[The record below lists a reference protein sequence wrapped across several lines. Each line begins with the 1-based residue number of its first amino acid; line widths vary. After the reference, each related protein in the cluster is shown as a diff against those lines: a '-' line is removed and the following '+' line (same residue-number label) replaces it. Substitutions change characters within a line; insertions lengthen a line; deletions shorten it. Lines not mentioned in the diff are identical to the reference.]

1 MMQSKQLLNRAV
13 GFCGSPWNYSGRH
26 WNPMGW
32 IILFAIGIFSWSAP
46 VVGQTGNLP
55 KADYYIN
62 FANNADYFAAD
73 YQDAYKRFS
82 RGYNTAYKFGTRR
95 FLDSVCYLTMM
106 GECNYH
112 MGDYAEAVNNYEQAL
127 KLYLSYQAE
136 GWQSRLQ
143 IPQVISANNNAF
155 AQAKINWCQPKRRTS
170 IARVPSAFS
179 MLFGRLDSERAFSD
193 GGVVDNAEIYKV
205 DVAEIMRCTALC
217 LHRRRVI
224 KGAISKYDPFTNQL
238 SNGLSIAGAGNGS
251 VMGAYNGVLLGIAQ
265 ASMEEWESAA
275 RTLNTSLQLN
285 GMDHSL
291 TPVALLEM
299 AQIASVTENYTVAGD
314 LALEASCSAGIFGQY
329 DLVEESLNFGATIH
343 LMTVKSAYAP
353 LQNAIK
359 WAAFNKARLMQASL
373 IVKLADCLAESGD
386 ARAAAAVLREAN
398 GPISTRN
405 SLGNAV
411 VSARLKYV
419 TAVIQF
425 LQGDFRNGSASL
437 VSALRHFQKG
447 SRWLYQL
454 GLADQLVV
462 SGSITPR
469 QGELLYSALLRD
481 PTDLDWK
488 TDPMEAIAFLASSHV
503 GSMERWFDLV
513 VSRMNHQ
520 RALEVSDLVR
530 RHRFFS
536 SLPLGGRLMSF
547 RWMLHAPVESLSQTA
562 REQRTVFLNTNPKY
576 KAMYDRANLIRTEL
590 LALPVKPEPRSPEG
604 IQQRKLLDELAVIS
618 ETQEAVLA
626 SYSLRREVAEMVFP
640 PQRNLSEFQ
649 RSLRPDQLALVS
661 LATSS
666 GYHIFLLNSKA
677 IKYAGLNDGRT
688 VLRGVAKLLKE
699 TGLMEAAL
707 DIKNLQ
713 DDQWKESAR
722 DLKNK
727 LFGDKSDANWS
738 SVKELVIVP
747 DGVLWYLPF
756 EIFPIGE
763 GDDEKYLS
771 DIVNVRYSPTLFLAF
786 GPQRPTRPIERSAV
800 VTARMNQRGD
810 SDLSKLEFE
819 ELVKQLPD
827 AIQYDTP
834 IRVPSNYL
842 ASLFDQLLVW
852 SEIRSAKNAP
862 LAMSPMQID
871 QGKLGVSIESWM
883 ALPWAGPEHLI
894 LPGFHSDGGAGL
906 RGKLNG
912 NDLFLTSIGLMAAGT
927 RTALISRWATGGKTS
942 LTLTGKFAVKQG
954 TLGPEKAIMES
965 RQETRETVLDYENEP
980 RLRMKKT
987 DPVLNAEHPFF
998 WAGPML
1004 LGIPDNR
1011 PPAAKEPENQ
1021 PKDEAI
1027 GEPAKP
1033 VPEKELDAKV
1043 EPDLPDKGVDGDQE
1057 KLLKSASTNG

>member
-13 GFCGSPWNYSGRH
+13 GFCASPRNDSGCHR
-26 WNPMGW
+26 NPMGW
-32 IILFAIGIFSWSAP
+32 IILFAIGIFSWNAP

-143 IPQVISANNNAF
+143 IPQVIPANNNAF

-238 SNGLSIAGAGNGS
+238 INGLSIAGAGNGS

-314 LALEASCSAGIFGQY
+314 LALEASCSAGIFGQF

-359 WAAFNKARLMQASL
+359 WAAFKKARLMQASL

-626 SYSLRREVAEMVFP
+626 SYSLRREAAEMVFP

-713 DDQWKESAR
+713 DDEWKESAR

-852 SEIRSAKNAP
+852 SEIRSVKNAP

-1033 VPEKELDAKV
+1033 VAEKELDAKV

-1057 KLLKSASTNG
+1057 KLLKSA

>member
-143 IPQVISANNNAF
+143 IPQVIPANNNAF

-238 SNGLSIAGAGNGS
+238 INGLSIAGAGNGS

-713 DDQWKESAR
+713 DDEWKESAR

-852 SEIRSAKNAP
+852 SEIRSVKNAP

-1033 VPEKELDAKV
+1033 VAEKELDAKV

-1057 KLLKSASTNG
+1057 KLLKSA

>member
-13 GFCGSPWNYSGRH
+13 GFCASPRNDSGCHR
-26 WNPMGW
+26 NPMGW
-32 IILFAIGIFSWSAP
+32 IILFAIGIFSWNAP

-82 RGYNTAYKFGTRR
+82 RGYNSAYKFGTRR

-143 IPQVISANNNAF
+143 IPQVIPANNNAF

-238 SNGLSIAGAGNGS
+238 INGLSIAGAGNGS

-359 WAAFNKARLMQASL
+359 WAAFKKARLMQASL

-713 DDQWKESAR
+713 DDEWKESAR

-852 SEIRSAKNAP
+852 SEIRSVKNAP

-1033 VPEKELDAKV
+1033 VAEKELDAKV

-1057 KLLKSASTNG
+1057 KLLKSA

>member
-143 IPQVISANNNAF
+143 IPQVIPANNNAF

-238 SNGLSIAGAGNGS
+238 INGLSIAGAGNGS

-359 WAAFNKARLMQASL
+359 WAAFKKARLMQASL

-386 ARAAAAVLREAN
+386 ARSAAAVLREAN

-713 DDQWKESAR
+713 DDEWKESAR

-819 ELVKQLPD
+819 ELVKQLPG

-852 SEIRSAKNAP
+852 SEIRSVKNAP

-1033 VPEKELDAKV
+1033 VAEKELDAKV

-1057 KLLKSASTNG
+1057 KLLKSA

>member
-1 MMQSKQLLNRAV
+1 MMQSNQLLNRVV
-13 GFCGSPWNYSGRH
+13 GFCGSPWNYSGCH
-26 WNPMGW
+26 WHPMGW

-82 RGYNTAYKFGTRR
+82 RGYNSAYKFGTRR

-143 IPQVISANNNAF
+143 IPQVIPANNNAF

-238 SNGLSIAGAGNGS
+238 INGLSIAGAGNGS

-713 DDQWKESAR
+713 DDEWKESAR

-852 SEIRSAKNAP
+852 SEIRSVKNAP

-1033 VPEKELDAKV
+1033 VAEKELDAKV

-1057 KLLKSASTNG
+1057 KLLKSA

>member
-82 RGYNTAYKFGTRR
+82 RGYNSAYKFGTRR

-238 SNGLSIAGAGNGS
+238 INGLSIAGAGNGS

-265 ASMEEWESAA
+265 ASMEEWESAV

-314 LALEASCSAGIFGQY
+314 LALEASCSAGIFGQF

-359 WAAFNKARLMQASL
+359 WAAFKKARLMQASL

-386 ARAAAAVLREAN
+386 ARSAAAVLREAN

-562 REQRTVFLNTNPKY
+562 REQRTEFLNTNPKY

-852 SEIRSAKNAP
+852 SEIRSVKNAP

-1033 VPEKELDAKV
+1033 VAEKELDAKV

-1057 KLLKSASTNG
+1057 KLLKSA

>member
-1 MMQSKQLLNRAV
+1 MMQSKQLLERAV
-13 GFCGSPWNYSGRH
+13 GFRGSRWNYSRCLRFPFV
-26 WNPMGW
+26 WMV
-32 IILFAIGIFSWSAP
+32 LLAIGISNWSTPA
-46 VVGQTGNLP
+46 VGQTGRLP

-82 RGYNTAYKFGTRR
+82 RGYNSAYKFGTRR

-127 KLYLSYQAE
+127 RLYLSYQAE

-143 IPQVISANNNAF
+143 VPQVIPANNNAF
-155 AQAKINWCQPKRRTS
+155 VQAKINWCQPKRRTS
-170 IARVPSAFS
+170 IARVPNSFS

-238 SNGLSIAGAGNGS
+238 INGLSVAGAGNGS

-275 RTLNTSLQLN
+275 RTLNTSLQMK

-329 DLVEESLNFGATIH
+329 DLVEESLNYGATIH

-373 IVKLADCLAESGD
+373 IVKLADCFAEAGD
-386 ARAAAAVLREAN
+386 ARSAAAVLREAN

-425 LQGDFRNGSASL
+425 LQGDFRKGSASL
-437 VSALRHFQKG
+437 MAALKHFQKG

-462 SGSITPR
+462 SGSITQR

-488 TDPMEAIAFLASSHV
+488 TDPMESLAFLASSHV
-503 GSMERWFDLV
+503 GPMERWFDLV
-513 VSRMNHQ
+513 VGRMNHQ

-536 SLPLGGRLMSF
+536 NLPLGGRLMAF

-562 REQRTVFLNTNPKY
+562 REQRTAFLNSNPKY

-590 LALPVKPEPRSPEG
+590 LALPTKPDPRSPEG
-604 IQQRKLLDELAVIS
+604 IQQGKLLEELAVIS

-626 SYSLRREVAEMVFP
+626 SYSLRREVSEMVFP
-640 PQRNLSEFQ
+640 PQKNISEFQ
-649 RSLRPDQLALVS
+649 QSLRPDQLALVS
-661 LATSS
+661 MATSS

-677 IKYAGLNDGRT
+677 IKYVGLSGGRT
-688 VLRGVAKLLKE
+688 VLRGVANLLKDA
-699 TGLMEAAL
+699 GLMESAL
-707 DIKNLQ
+707 DLKNLQ
-713 DDQWKESAR
+713 DEEWKDSAR

-738 SVKELVIVP
+738 DVKELVVVP

-786 GPQRPTRPIERSAV
+786 GSQRPARPIERSAV
-800 VTARMNQRGD
+800 VTARMNQRGEAE
-810 SDLSKLEFE
+810 LSKIEFE
-819 ELVKQLPD
+819 GLVKELPD
-827 AIQYDTP
+827 AIQYDKP

-842 ASLFDQLLVW
+842 ASLFDQLLIW
-852 SEIRSAKNAP
+852 SEIKSTRNTP

-871 QGKLGVSIESWM
+871 QGKAGITIESWM
-883 ALPWAGPEHLI
+883 ALPWAGPEHVI

-912 NDLFLTSIGLMAAGT
+912 NDLFLTSIGMMASGT
-927 RTALISRWATGGKTS
+927 RTALISRWATGGKTG
-942 LTLTGKFAVKQG
+942 LTLTGKFAAKQES
-954 TLGPEKAIMES
+954 LGLEKAILES

-987 DPVLNAEHPFF
+987 DPVLNAQHPFF

-1011 PPAAKEPENQ
+1011 PPVKEPEAPLNGEG
-1021 PKDEAI
+1021 EAI
-1027 GEPAKP
+1027 NGGVKPAGKEEGDVKIDP
-1033 VPEKELDAKV
+1033 DQPGGKVPD
-1043 EPDLPDKGVDGDQE
+1043 DKQ
-1057 KLLKSASTNG
+1057 K